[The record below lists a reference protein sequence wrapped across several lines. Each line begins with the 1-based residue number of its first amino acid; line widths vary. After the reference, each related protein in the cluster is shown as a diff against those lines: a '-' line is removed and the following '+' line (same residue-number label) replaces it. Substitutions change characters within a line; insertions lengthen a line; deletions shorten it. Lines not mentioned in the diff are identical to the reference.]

1 MTIEMKEKVKGHPW
15 GDGEDVRFPGRR
27 DASAASAS
35 ATGAMGSASATG
47 SLVSAETG
55 KVRKSYV
62 PPRIL
67 GEFVQGCGSAVLQS
81 SVSGD
86 LAGTQ
91 TTGQGVDEYNAGPG
105 GDFTVNWG
113 E

>member
-1 MTIEMKEKVKGHPW
+1 M
-15 GDGEDVRFPGRR
+15 RLPGRR

-35 ATGAMGSASATG
+35 ATGALASASATGAMGSASATGALASTSAMG